1 MPGTWKR
8 RPDGIKTPENPENPF
23 KVLLTGALVALLVL
37 FLAVLFRRPVGAKAP
52 DSWRGAPAPPFS
64 WGAGRGGEL

>member
-8 RPDGIKTPENPENPF
+8 RPGGAKTSDNPENPF

-52 DSWRGAPAPPFS
+52 ASWRGAPAPPFS